1 MRLKNKLFT
10 ISSALLMVGLLSACS
25 PSSSTTEE
33 TASSTT
39 TADNGTH
46 TVTDTLGHSVEV
58 PNQPKRIIGSYLEDY
73 LIALGE
79 TPVAQWIVGSGSIQ
93 DYLQEDLKDIPTISY
108 DLPYENVLSFEPDLL
123 LISSSATVEG
133 GKYEQYSKIAPTYVV
148 KNGTDVTWEEQLQ
161 DIGKVLNKEDKAKE
175 IIQDYQDYAKETR
188 EALSDKING
197 KTAAVLWVTNNSAF
211 MVSENRSSGRIV
223 YEDLQFGVPSLV
235 EEVSKEAT
243 SDWSAVSSEKLAE
256 LDADY
261 IILVN
266 SDEQAAMFNEP
277 TWQNLKAVKA
287 DQVFEFGPTSS
298 WLYNGPI
305 ASRQMIDDIKAELK

>member
-10 ISSALLMVGLLSACS
+10 ISSALLLVGLLSACS
-25 PSSSTTEE
+25 PGSSTTEE
-33 TASSTT
+33 TTASST

-46 TVTDTLGHSVEV
+46 TLTDTLGHSVEI

-73 LIALGE
+73 LVALGE
-79 TPVAQWIVGSGSIQ
+79 TPVAQWTVGSGSIQ
-93 DYLQEDLKDIPTISY
+93 DYLQDDLKDVPTISY

-133 GKYEQYSKIAPTYVV
+133 GKYEQYNKIAPTYVV

-161 DIGKVLNKEDKAKE
+161 DIGKVLNKENKAEE

-188 EALSDKING
+188 EELSDQIDG

-211 MVSENRSSGRIV
+211 MVSQNRSSGRIV

-266 SDEQAAMFNEP
+266 SDEKAAMFNEP

-287 DQVFEFGPTSS
+287 GQVFEFGPTSS

-305 ASRQMIDDIKAELK
+305 ASRQMIDDINGELK

>member
-10 ISSALLMVGLLSACS
+10 ISSALLLVGLLSACS
-25 PSSSTTEE
+25 PGSSTTEE
-33 TASSTT
+33 TTASST

-46 TVTDTLGHSVEV
+46 TLTDTLGHSVEI

-73 LIALGE
+73 LVALGE
-79 TPVAQWIVGSGSIQ
+79 TPVAQWTVGSGSIQ
-93 DYLQEDLKDIPTISY
+93 DYLQDDLKDVPTISY

-161 DIGKVLNKEDKAKE
+161 DIGKVLNKEDKAEE

-188 EALSDKING
+188 EELSDQIDG

-211 MVSENRSSGRIV
+211 MVSQNRSSGRIV

-256 LDADY
+256 LDTDY

-287 DQVFEFGPTSS
+287 GQVFEFGPTSS

-305 ASRQMIDDIKAELK
+305 ASRQMIDDIKGELK

>member
-10 ISSALLMVGLLSACS
+10 ISSALLLVGLLSACS
-25 PSSSTTEE
+25 PGSSTTEE
-33 TASSTT
+33 TTASST

-46 TVTDTLGHSVEV
+46 TLTDTLGHSVEI

-73 LIALGE
+73 LVALGE
-79 TPVAQWIVGSGSIQ
+79 SPVAQWTVGSGSIQ
-93 DYLQEDLKDIPTISY
+93 DYLQDDLKDIPTISY

-148 KNGTDVTWEEQLQ
+148 KNGTDVTWEEQLR
-161 DIGKVLNKEDKAKE
+161 DIGKVLNKEDKAEE

-188 EALSDKING
+188 EELSDQIDG

-211 MVSENRSSGRIV
+211 MVSQNRSSGRIV

-266 SDEQAAMFNEP
+266 SDEQAAMFNEH

-287 DQVFEFGPTSS
+287 DQVLEFGPTSS

-305 ASRQMIDDIKAELK
+305 ASRQMIDDIKGELK

>member
-10 ISSALLMVGLLSACS
+10 ISSALLMLGLLSACS

-79 TPVAQWIVGSGSIQ
+79 TPVAQWTVGSGSIQ

>member
-10 ISSALLMVGLLSACS
+10 ISSALLLVGLLSACS
-25 PSSSTTEE
+25 PGSSTTEE
-33 TASSTT
+33 TIDSST

-46 TVTDTLGHSVEV
+46 TLTDTLGHSVEI

-73 LIALGE
+73 LVALGE
-79 TPVAQWIVGSGSIQ
+79 TPVAQWTVGSGSIQ
-93 DYLQEDLKDIPTISY
+93 DYLQDDLKDVPTISY

-161 DIGKVLNKEDKAKE
+161 DIGKVLNKEDKAEE
-175 IIQDYQDYAKETR
+175 IIKDYQEYAKETR
-188 EALSDKING
+188 EELSDKIEG

-223 YEDLQFGVPSLV
+223 YEDLQFGVPPLV

>member
-10 ISSALLMVGLLSACS
+10 IFSALLLVGLLSACS
-25 PSSSTTEE
+25 PGSSTTKET
-33 TASSTT
+33 TASST

-46 TVTDTLGHSVEV
+46 TLTDTLGHSVEI

-73 LIALGE
+73 LVALGE
-79 TPVAQWIVGSGSIQ
+79 TPVAQWTVGSGSIQ
-93 DYLQEDLKDIPTISY
+93 DYLQDDLKDVPTISY

-161 DIGKVLNKEDKAKE
+161 DIGKVLNKEDKAEE

-188 EALSDKING
+188 EELSDQIDG

-211 MVSENRSSGRIV
+211 MVSQNRSSGRIV

-287 DQVFEFGPTSS
+287 DQVLEFGPTFS

-305 ASRQMIDDIKAELK
+305 ASRQMIDDIKGELK

>member
-10 ISSALLMVGLLSACS
+10 ISSALLLVGLLSACS
-25 PSSSTTEE
+25 PGSSTTEE
-33 TASSTT
+33 TTASST

-46 TVTDTLGHSVEV
+46 TLTDTLGHSVEI

-73 LIALGE
+73 LVALGE
-79 TPVAQWIVGSGSIQ
+79 TPVAQWTVGSGSIQ
-93 DYLQEDLKDIPTISY
+93 DYLQDDLKDVPTISY

-161 DIGKVLNKEDKAKE
+161 DIGRVLNKEDKAEE

-188 EALSDKING
+188 EELSDQIDG

-211 MVSENRSSGRIV
+211 MVSQNRSSGRIV
-223 YEDLQFGVPSLV
+223 YEDLQFGVPPLV

-287 DQVFEFGPTSS
+287 GQVFEFGPTSS

-305 ASRQMIDDIKAELK
+305 ASRQMIDDIKGELK

>member
-33 TASSTT
+33 TAFSTT

-79 TPVAQWIVGSGSIQ
+79 TPVAQWTVGSGSIQ

-287 DQVFEFGPTSS
+287 NQVFEFGPTSS

>member
-10 ISSALLMVGLLSACS
+10 ISSALLLVGLLSACS
-25 PSSSTTEE
+25 PGSSTTEE
-33 TASSTT
+33 TTASST

-46 TVTDTLGHSVEV
+46 TLTDTLGRSVEI

-73 LIALGE
+73 LVALGE
-79 TPVAQWIVGSGSIQ
+79 TPVAQWTVGSGSIQ
-93 DYLQEDLKDIPTISY
+93 DYLQDDLKDVPTISY

-161 DIGKVLNKEDKAKE
+161 DIGKVLNKEDKAEE

-188 EALSDKING
+188 EELSDQIDG

-211 MVSENRSSGRIV
+211 MVSQNRSSGRIV
-223 YEDLQFGVPSLV
+223 YEDLQFGVPPLV

-287 DQVFEFGPTSS
+287 GQVFEFGPTSS

-305 ASRQMIDDIKAELK
+305 ASRQMIDDIKGELK

>member
-79 TPVAQWIVGSGSIQ
+79 TPVAQWTVGSGSIQ

-188 EALSDKING
+188 EALSEKING